1 VHAKENK
8 KSHQSKNFIMFDT
21 QTTALLL
28 LDLCLLTTS
37 TITITLSQTHD
48 GFILYSISGAV
59 LISEILKFFV
69 SLSCWF
75 IYKFKNQESLN
86 IFKELSFQ
94 ESVHFI
100 IPSIL
105 FAISNNLIYQ
115 CLQFLP
121 PQVYQI
127 LLNLRIIVTI
137 LTFKFI
143 FSKNISMI
151 QTFSIIILMC
161 SVGLSRIQL
170 QVGWFDLTSQKFIFG
185 LVLMAMMIISTSF
198 SNVYFEYLSKK
209 NFSTSIFIQNLY
221 LFSGGII
228 VNFFLSFMV
237 HPSLITIFE
246 NFNFFTILSIVV
258 SSILGI
264 VSLCVF
270 KFVNNIF
277 HVFVSTLSVIGVA
290 MVDFILFGVRI
301 TPHFF
306 ISIILI
312 FSSLYIYSL
321 EENANPIDITKIY
334 TYERVAQNEEEI
346 AKIDKTEE
354 ISEKIE
360 DFTENN
366 QLEELT
372 IVEDV

>member
-1 VHAKENK
+1 
-8 KSHQSKNFIMFDT
+8 MFDT
-21 QTTALLL
+21 QTSALLL
-28 LDLCLLTTS
+28 LDLCFLTIS

-59 LISEILKFFV
+59 LVSEILKFFI
-69 SLSCWF
+69 SLICWF
-75 IYKFKNQESLN
+75 IFKFKNGESLN

-94 ESVHFI
+94 ESIQFI

-127 LLNLRIIVTI
+127 LLNLRIIITI

-143 FSKNISMI
+143 FSKSISMI
-151 QTFSIIILMC
+151 QTFSVIILMC

-170 QVGWFDLTSQKFIFG
+170 QVGWFDLTSEKFLFG
-185 LVLMAMMIISTSF
+185 LLLMAIMIISTSF
-198 SNVYFEYLSKK
+198 SNVYFEFLAKK
-209 NFSTSIFIQNLY
+209 NLTTSIFIQNLY
-221 LFSGGII
+221 LFSGGIL
-228 VNFFLSFMV
+228 VNFLLSFIV

-270 KFVNNIF
+270 KFVNNIY

-290 MVDFILFGVRI
+290 MVDFVLFGVRI

-334 TYERVAQNEEEI
+334 TYDRVTQNEDEI
-346 AKIDKTEE
+346 VKND
-354 ISEKIE
+354 KIE
-360 DFTENN
+360 ENTDKIENLTETNK
-366 QLEELT
+366 LEELT
-372 IVEDV
+372 IVEEI